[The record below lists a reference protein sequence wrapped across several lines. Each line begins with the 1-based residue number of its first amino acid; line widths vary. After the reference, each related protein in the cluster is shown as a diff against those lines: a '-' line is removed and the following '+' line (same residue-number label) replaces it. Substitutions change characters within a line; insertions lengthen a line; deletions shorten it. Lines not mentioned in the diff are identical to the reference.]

1 MKYHNH
7 IIKKV
12 STDLGED
19 NPKLNFTYKI
29 YDSKGKYIN
38 TALTLS
44 TAKEYIDSNYNSLY
58 L

>member
-12 STDLGED
+12 YTDLGEED
-19 NPKLNFTYKI
+19 NRLNYTYEI
-29 YDSKGKYIN
+29 YDSIGKYIA

-44 TAKEYIDSNYNSLY
+44 TAKEFINSGYDQNYL
-58 L
+58 

>member
-12 STDLGED
+12 YTDLGEEND
-19 NPKLNFTYKI
+19 RYNYTYEI
-29 YDSKGKYIN
+29 YDSTGKYIA

-44 TAKEYIDSNYNSLY
+44 TAKEFIDSGYDDNYL
-58 L
+58 